1 MNQILKAMLVRIYSA
16 ACLGL
21 EVIPVTVEVSVTP
34 GVGIFLVGLPDGAV
48 RESLLRVTTA
58 LQACGYRIPG
68 KKIVI
73 NLAPADVRKEGSLF
87 DCAIAMGILFASE
100 QIRFPMSEQVCL
112 WGELALD
119 GSLRRVPGSLPLA
132 LYARD
137 AGFEVAVFPAQVAEE
152 AACVEGVR
160 ICGAEHLSQ
169 LVPWL
174 EESEFPGA
182 PKRSPAGLPRARSR
196 SDDFAWVVGQP
207 FAKRGLE
214 IAAAGGH
221 NIILVGPPGAGK
233 SFMARCLASILP
245 PMSLEESL
253 ETRKIYSVAGKGID
267 FSGEDLLPPFR
278 APHHTASLVS
288 LTGGGA
294 QALPGEISLAH
305 NGVLY
310 LDEMVQFSPT
320 LLNLL
325 RQPLEERKI
334 SISRAKYKVT
344 YPASF
349 MLVGSMNPCPCGF
362 YGDGTDRCR
371 CGEGVIQRYWSRLS
385 GPLLDRIDLQIF
397 VHSVDPMSL
406 VDRAAEEASA
416 VVAERVTRA
425 RSIQKARFAQEGIFC
440 NAAMDSRLIDRWC
453 VLDPSCKDL
462 LEKMV
467 RKLNLSARG
476 CSRLLKLART
486 LADLA
491 GQESIQVQHLAEAVG
506 YCRAKE

>member
-1 MNQILKAMLVRIYSA
+1 MLVRIYSA

-34 GVGIFLVGLPDGAV
+34 GVGIYLVGLPDGAV

-58 LQACGYRIPG
+58 LQACGYRVPG

-87 DCAIAMGILFASE
+87 DCAIALGILYASE
-100 QIRFPMSEQVCL
+100 QIRFPSSEQVCL

-119 GSLRRVPGSLPLA
+119 GSLRRVTGSLPLA

-137 AGFEVAVFPAQVAEE
+137 AGFDVALFPSQVVEE
-152 AACVEGVR
+152 ASYVEGIR
-160 ICGAEHLSQ
+160 ICGADHLTQ
-169 LVPWL
+169 LVAWI
-174 EESEFPGA
+174 EQGDFPQVSRPDPTGLS
-182 PKRSPAGLPRARSR
+182 SPVVG

-221 NIILVGPPGAGK
+221 NVLLVGPPGAGK

-245 PMSLEESL
+245 AMSAEESL
-253 ETRKIYSVAGKGID
+253 ETRKIYSVAGKGIAC
-267 FSGEDLLPPFR
+267 SGDGLMPPFR

-288 LTGGGA
+288 LTGGGTHA
-294 QALPGEISLAH
+294 MPGEISLAH

-320 LLNLL
+320 LLNML
-325 RQPLEERKI
+325 RQPLEERQI
-334 SISRAKYKVT
+334 SISRARYKVT

-349 MLVGSMNPCPCGF
+349 MLVGSMNPCPCGY
-362 YGDGTDRCR
+362 YGDGTDRCH
-371 CGEGVIQRYWSRLS
+371 CSEGLIQRYWNRLS

-397 VHSVDPMSL
+397 VQAVDPMDL
-406 VDRAAEEASA
+406 VDRSLQESSA
-416 VVAERVTRA
+416 QVAERVARA
-425 RSIQKARFAQEGIFC
+425 RSRQKERFAQEGIFC
-440 NAAMDSRLIDRWC
+440 NAAMDSRLMDRWC
-453 VLDPSCKDL
+453 VLDREGKQL

-486 LADLA
+486 LADLE
-491 GQESIQVQHLAEAVG
+491 GRECIEVRHLAEAVG